1 MSLRRRPSQFR
12 IEDVRYHREIIQYL
26 CHLRTSAQAAE
37 GGEKQNIRMACRRSS
52 LNCLSLATSEE
63 VAKIKTARNKKERG
77 EKETG
82 KRAREKRILE
92 PFDTFNHRLFSS
104 SFSFS
109 FFFFARPPL
118 RAENRALS
126 FCGNGCSNKL
136 LSSHSLSYFPRHFL
150 CRAVGAYRCPLF
162 GTSTQKLAKRL
173 QTSSVRAY

>member
-1 MSLRRRPSQFR
+1 MIRVPPIRWASYVF
-12 IEDVRYHREIIQYL
+12 
-26 CHLRTSAQAAE
+26 AQAPFAISHRGCQISPRDNLVLVSFE
-37 GGEKQNIRMACRRSS
+37 DERSGSGRGRKQNIRMACRRSS

-162 GTSTQKLAKRL
+162 GTST
-173 QTSSVRAY
+173 